1 MYILNSARHEKKSKT
16 LIPNGNGKTKLWV
29 LPATLYNKLEN
40 AREAMD
46 DAVKDAVAWAKKEG
60 TFVKVHDEP
69 SYPIKVVECT
79 DCITIFRITDDTPE
93 D

>member
-1 MYILNSARHEKKSKT
+1 
-16 LIPNGNGKTKLWV
+16 
-29 LPATLYNKLEN
+29 
-40 AREAMD
+40 MD

-69 SYPIKVVECT
+69 SYPLTVVECT

>member
-16 LIPNGNGKTKLWV
+16 LIPDGNGKTKLWV

-40 AREAMD
+40 AKEAMI
-46 DAVKDAVAWAKKEG
+46 DAVEDAVAWAKKEG

-79 DCITIFRITDDTPE
+79 DCITIFRITDDEPE

>member
-1 MYILNSARHEKKSKT
+1 MYILNSARYEKNTRT
-16 LIPNGNGKTKLWV
+16 LVPDGKGHTKIWA

-79 DCITIFRITDDTPE
+79 DCITIFRITDDEPE

>member
-1 MYILNSARHEKKSKT
+1 MYILNSARHEKKIRT

-40 AREAMD
+40 AKEAMD

-69 SYPIKVVECT
+69 SQLLKLVECT

>member
-1 MYILNSARHEKKSKT
+1 MYILNSARLERKSRN
-16 LIPNGNGKTKLWV
+16 LLPNGNGKTKLWA
-29 LPATLYNKLEN
+29 LPATLYNKFEN
-40 AREAMD
+40 AKEAMD

-60 TFVKVHDEP
+60 NFVKVLDEP
-69 SYPIKVVECT
+69 TYPIKVVECT